1 MFLSTIVSLCVIFM
15 LFFFSYDDTEKPY
28 IHFATKTAYRF
39 NQNKD
44 DDEIKHEGIWLSNVY
59 TLLFHLFTGK
69 YNINQYN
76 LLIYFLKY

>member
-1 MFLSTIVSLCVIFM
+1 MCNIYVI
-15 LFFFSYDDTEKPY
+15 FFSYDDTEKPY

-59 TLLFHLFTGK
+59 SFIQRKPINAACLLHLMSS
-69 YNINQYN
+69 
-76 LLIYFLKY
+76 